1 MFAPWKKSYGKPG
14 QCIRKHKHY
23 FANRVT
29 SSQSY
34 GFSSSQV
41 WMWELDHK
49 DGWVLKYWCFWTVV
63 LEKTLESPLDC
74 KESTP
79 VNPKGIQSWIFF
91 GRTNAEVSILWA
103 PDVKSWLIGKDP
115 DGGKDWRQEEKGT
128 TEDEMAG
135 WHHQLSGHE
144 FEQAPGA
151 AVHGAAKNQTW
162 LSDWTT
168 TRCVGGGEGD
178 WVHPGLTLL
187 WAPS

>member
-1 MFAPWKKSYGKPG
+1 MYGCVSLTIKMAEHWRIDAFELWCWRRLLRDPWTPG
-14 QCIRKHKHY
+14 RSNQ
-23 FANRVT
+23 
-29 SSQSY
+29 
-34 GFSSSQV
+34 
-41 WMWELDHK
+41 
-49 DGWVLKYWCFWTVV
+49 
-63 LEKTLESPLDC
+63 
-74 KESTP
+74 
-79 VNPKGIQSWIFF
+79 
-91 GRTNAEVSILWA
+91 SILKEINPEYSLEELMVILKFQYFGQLMRRTDSLERLWCWA
-103 PDVKSWLIGKDP
+103 R
-115 DGGKDWRQEEKGT
+115 WRQEEMGM